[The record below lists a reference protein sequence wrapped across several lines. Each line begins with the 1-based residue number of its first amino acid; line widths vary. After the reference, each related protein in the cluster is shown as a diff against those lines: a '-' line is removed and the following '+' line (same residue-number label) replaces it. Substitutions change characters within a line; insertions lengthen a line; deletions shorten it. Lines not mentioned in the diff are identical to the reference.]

1 MSADFGVTRRAL
13 KLPVQAATVLP
24 VRQTTLLGTTVDVPV
39 STSAAPPAVRP
50 CTVSL
55 NFAVEAPVS
64 VGVAASTAVG
74 GVESTGPPLGAV
86 TDTLKANSVGLLVLP
101 TASEALTK
109 NLWLPT
115 VRAVEGW

>member
-1 MSADFGVTRRAL
+1 MSADFGVTRSAL

-50 CTVSL
+50 CTVLL
-55 NFAVEAPVS
+55 NVAVEAPVS
-64 VGVAASTAVG
+64 VLVDASAAVG

-86 TDTLKANSVGLLVLP
+86 TETLNANGAESLVLP
-101 TASEALTK
+101 TASAARTTK
-109 NLWLPT
+109 L
-115 VRAVEGW
+115 

>member
-1 MSADFGVTRRAL
+1 MSADFGLTRRAL
-13 KLPVQAATVLP
+13 KLPLQAATVLP

-39 STSAAPPAVRP
+39 STNPAPLAVRP

-86 TDTLKANSVGLLVLP
+86 TDTLKANGSEFGDVLP
-101 TASEALTK
+101 AASTARTV
-109 NLWLPT
+109 NLC
-115 VRAVEGW
+115 

>member
-39 STSAAPPAVRP
+39 RTSAAPPAVRP

-86 TDTLKANSVGLLVLP
+86 TDTLKPNGADSLVLP
-101 TASEALTK
+101 TASAARATK
-109 NLWLPT
+109 LWLPT
-115 VRAVEGW
+115 LSAEGT